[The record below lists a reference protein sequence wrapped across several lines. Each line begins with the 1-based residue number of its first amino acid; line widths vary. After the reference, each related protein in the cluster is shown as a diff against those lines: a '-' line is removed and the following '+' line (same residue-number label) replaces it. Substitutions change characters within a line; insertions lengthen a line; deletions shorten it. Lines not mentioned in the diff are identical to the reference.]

1 MRKGSTTSTILFPVL
16 IFLLFTIQVQAR
28 NLNEVS
34 CSSSCGDIHNIKYP
48 FRLRGDP
55 SSCGDPDYE
64 FSCVNNKTILEIY
77 TGKYYVRNISYTDNL
92 LRLVDVNFANGS
104 CSLPSGSIVDRDG
117 YVQDFRYRG
126 QLNYSTESRIRFIKC
141 SSNVT
146 LQSIE
151 KHYNYTEVP
160 CLTRNGS
167 YMYAVQD
174 GMYLANNYPRTC
186 SLVSVAPVDYH
197 EDVYKSPTYEAMVK
211 VLQAG
216 FDLGWSVECR
226 NCQLAGKQCVIDAKA
241 WETRPVIFQCQKDY
255 HELTR
260 SEANLIILALC
271 VAALI
276 GLVIIVA
283 ILVCVIRKFKKRK
296 QPVKNLQN
304 QLPSTL

>member
-226 NCQLAGKQCVIDAKA
+226 NCQLA
-241 WETRPVIFQCQKDY
+241 DY